1 MKYLKK
7 KIEQKFSQS
16 ISNVKHDD
24 PFKDVQ
30 IRSLHNQR
38 ADELD
43 ALNAF
48 KKDENRSKK
57 ENVPKISKTN

>member
-1 MKYLKK
+1 M
-7 KIEQKFSQS
+7 
-16 ISNVKHDD
+16 
-24 PFKDVQ
+24 Q